1 MRKVSIDNL
10 PTIDKIIEVLPS
22 SIEDQDKQSLKSY
35 LNNLDEKYQEKIAS
49 ELYDIDI
56 ENLNRPTFF
65 DNDKAEYLYNNYIR
79 KEEKK
84 VFTSFPTVK
93 NVHNIDICPICE
105 GVLSTKVTL
114 EHIIPKGSKGD
125 FRFAILPIN
134 LIKCCVECN
143 TSKHQVKSDNK
154 NNSEINPYAVDFR
167 IEEYFKVD
175 LVEKRGGISPRIN
188 FSFHQNCFD
197 KRIENFI
204 DIYNLEKTY
213 NHRLNL
219 EY

>member
-35 LNNLDEKYQEKIAS
+35 LNNLDEKYQEKIVS

-65 DNDKAEYLYNNYIR
+65 DYDKAEYLYNNYIR

-134 LIKCCVECN
+134 LIKCCSECN
-143 TSKHQVKSDNK
+143 TNSHSKKSTCLE
-154 NNSEINPYAVDFR
+154 NSEIHPYEESFNIDEYLKIEF
-167 IEEYFKVD
+167 IEENMNFIPKVKFEFKD
-175 LVEKRGGISPRIN
+175 N
-188 FSFHQNCFD
+188 DFD
-197 KRIENFI
+197 KRVKTFVKN
-204 DIYNLEKTY
+204 YNLEKT
-213 NHRLNL
+213 
-219 EY
+219 

>member
-84 VFTSFPTVK
+84 YLLHF
-93 NVHNIDICPICE
+93 
-105 GVLSTKVTL
+105 
-114 EHIIPKGSKGD
+114 
-125 FRFAILPIN
+125 
-134 LIKCCVECN
+134 
-143 TSKHQVKSDNK
+143 Q
-154 NNSEINPYAVDFR
+154 
-167 IEEYFKVD
+167 
-175 LVEKRGGISPRIN
+175 
-188 FSFHQNCFD
+188 Q
-197 KRIENFI
+197 
-204 DIYNLEKTY
+204 
-213 NHRLNL
+213 
-219 EY
+219 